1 MRKARI
7 SLVIWHRVLG
17 KKVLIT
23 EARRL
28 REGDTSEVGMLLMP
42 TTTVES
48 LLSFDEVPSRS
59 FGSDKDSEYLFL

>member
-1 MRKARI
+1 
-7 SLVIWHRVLG
+7 VLG

-28 REGDTSEVGMLLMP
+28 REEDASELGMLLLP

-59 FGSDKDSEYLFL
+59 LGSG

>member
-7 SLVIWHRVLG
+7 SLVILQRVLG

-28 REGDTSEVGMLLMP
+28 RDEDASELGMLLLP

-48 LLSFDEVPSRS
+48 LLSLEEEPLR
-59 FGSDKDSEYLFL
+59 G

>member
-7 SLVIWHRVLG
+7 SLVIWQRVLG

-23 EARRL
+23 EARRS
-28 REGDTSEVGMLLMP
+28 REEDASELGMLLLP

-48 LLSFDEVPSRS
+48 LLSLEEEPLR
-59 FGSDKDSEYLFL
+59 G

>member
-7 SLVIWHRVLG
+7 SLVIWQRVLG

-28 REGDTSEVGMLLMP
+28 REEDASELGMLLLP

-48 LLSFDEVPSRS
+48 LLSLEEEPLR
-59 FGSDKDSEYLFL
+59 G

>member
-1 MRKARI
+1 MRTARI
-7 SLVIWHRVLG
+7 SLVIWQRVFG

-28 REGDTSEVGMLLMP
+28 REEDASELGMLLLP

-48 LLSFDEVPSRS
+48 LLSLEEEPLR
-59 FGSDKDSEYLFL
+59 G

>member
-7 SLVIWHRVLG
+7 SLVIWQRVLG

-28 REGDTSEVGMLLMP
+28 RDEDASELGMLLLP

-48 LLSFDEVPSRS
+48 LLSLEEEPLR
-59 FGSDKDSEYLFL
+59 G